1 MLMMTK
7 SKKPTE
13 NELLC
18 TIQIDTLLH
27 QKTNV
32 KKLVK
37 HMVYYQMLRRGIV
50 TTKVM
55 ILMIW
60 KDTAMDTRVTL
71 IQTRYSKP
79 SSAKEEEVVV
89 PNISPSVV
97 KAVCQEDFLSSLVKN
112 VLSRIVYIIRFSY
125 LLL

>member
-1 MLMMTK
+1 
-7 SKKPTE
+7 
-13 NELLC
+13 
-18 TIQIDTLLH
+18 
-27 QKTNV
+27 
-32 KKLVK
+32 
-37 HMVYYQMLRRGIV
+37 MLRRGIV

-79 SSAKEEEVVV
+79 SSAKEVVV
-89 PNISPSVV
+89 ANISPSVV

-112 VLSRIVYIIRFSY
+112 VLSRIVY
-125 LLL
+125 

>member
-1 MLMMTK
+1 
-7 SKKPTE
+7 
-13 NELLC
+13 
-18 TIQIDTLLH
+18 
-27 QKTNV
+27 
-32 KKLVK
+32 
-37 HMVYYQMLRRGIV
+37 MLRRGIV

-79 SSAKEEEVVV
+79 SSAKEVVAVV

-97 KAVCQEDFLSSLVKN
+97 KAVCQEDFLSSLVKM
-112 VLSRIVYIIRFSY
+112 FY
-125 LLL
+125 LALYTL

>member
-1 MLMMTK
+1 
-7 SKKPTE
+7 
-13 NELLC
+13 
-18 TIQIDTLLH
+18 
-27 QKTNV
+27 
-32 KKLVK
+32 
-37 HMVYYQMLRRGIV
+37 MLRKGTV

-60 KDTAMDTRVTL
+60 KDTAM
-71 IQTRYSKP
+71 
-79 SSAKEEEVVV
+79 EEEVVV

-112 VLSRIVYIIRFSY
+112 VLSRIVYIIGFSY